1 MYFGIDLIRKKKKAV
16 HLLESSSTETE
27 IGFPALLNGALL
39 EQEEGA
45 VSPAVDSLNVN
56 HFGASTL
63 FESSPNTVTYY
74 LAFSYWA
81 FPVLK
86 VLLRKNKPI
95 NIRSSSLIL

>member
-56 HFGASTL
+56 ISVRALCLNPLQTQ
-63 FESSPNTVTYY
+63 
-74 LAFSYWA
+74 
-81 FPVLK
+81 
-86 VLLRKNKPI
+86 
-95 NIRSSSLIL
+95 